1 MKKYSIM
8 LILAL
13 ALTAT
18 LAFAAGAKEAA
29 PAAAAKP
36 VELVFST
43 HGVGTGMYMAAAA
56 LAPIIEAGLPAG
68 SRVNVETT
76 GGGISGPMLVG
87 SGKVDISLGNNNTV
101 RWLFDGTLEGQPKVD
116 GFRSIAG
123 GLDNPTST
131 IVFTE
136 DFIRRTGYRSIGDI
150 VANKHPV
157 RIAIKTVGTLGEH
170 ITRLIFEAYGA
181 TLDEV
186 KSWGGQVFNVA
197 TADIVSM
204 LKDNRADITLDHV
217 SEGQAATSELALTTK
232 IQFISLSRAAQD
244 KLVAK
249 GFARRIM
256 KSGTWANQNY
266 DVVTVAAPVVLLV
279 HKDMPADI
287 AYVITKAIIENKDAL
302 VKANAALEPFDTASA
317 WSPDKV
323 QAPLH
328 PGAERYY
335 REKGLMK

>member
-1 MKKYSIM
+1 MKKCSVMI
-8 LILAL
+8 ILAL

-18 LAFAAGAKEAA
+18 MAFAAGGREAA
-29 PAAAAKP
+29 PVEAAKP

-43 HGVGTGMYMAAAA
+43 HGVGTGMYMTAAA
-56 LAPIIEAGLPAG
+56 LAPIIEAGLPPG

-87 SGKVDISLGNNNTV
+87 TGKVDISLGNNNTV
-101 RWLFDGTLEGQPKVD
+101 RWLYDGTLEGQPKVD
-116 GFRSIAG
+116 GFRAIAG

-131 IVFTE
+131 IIFTE
-136 DFIRRTGYRSIGDI
+136 DFIRRTGYKSIGDI
-150 VANKHPV
+150 VANKYPV
-157 RIAIKTVGTLGEH
+157 RIAIKVVGTLGEQ
-170 ITRLIFEAYGA
+170 ITHMVFEAYGA
-181 TLDEV
+181 TLADV
-186 KSWGGQVFNVA
+186 KSWGGQIYNVG
-197 TADIVSM
+197 TSDIVGM

-232 IQFISLSRAAQD
+232 VQFINLSKDAQD

-266 DVVTVAAPVVLLV
+266 DVVTVAAPVVILV
-279 HKDMPADI
+279 HKDMSDNT
-287 AYVITKAIIENKDAL
+287 AYVITKAVIENKEAL
-302 VKANAALEPFDTASA
+302 AKANAALEPFDTATA
-317 WSPDKV
+317 WAPDKV

-335 REKGLMK
+335 REKGLLK